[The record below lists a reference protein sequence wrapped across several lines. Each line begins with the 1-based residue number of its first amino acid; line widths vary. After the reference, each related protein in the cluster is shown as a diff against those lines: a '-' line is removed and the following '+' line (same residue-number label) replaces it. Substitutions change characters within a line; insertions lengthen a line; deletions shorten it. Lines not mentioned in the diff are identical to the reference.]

1 MTRYFRTVAAFAA
14 ITVPA
19 LVAVGCTSTNKA
31 EAPYSLTGSAQAS
44 ESSDFA
50 ARHRYTD
57 DKGRYRPELAAQNIP
72 QH

>member
-1 MTRYFRTVAAFAA
+1 MTRHFQTVAALAA
-14 ITVPA
+14 LALPTV
-19 LVAVGCTSTNKA
+19 VAIGCTSENKA

-44 ESSDFA
+44 SSEDFA

>member
-1 MTRYFRTVAAFAA
+1 MTRHFRTVATLAA
-14 ITVPA
+14 LALPT
-19 LVAVGCTSTNKA
+19 LVAIGCTSENKA
-31 EAPYSLTGSAQAS
+31 QAPYSLTGSAQAS
-44 ESSDFA
+44 TASDFQ

>member
-1 MTRYFRTVAAFAA
+1 MTRSFRTVAALA
-14 ITVPA
+14 ILALPT
-19 LVAVGCTSTNKA
+19 LVAIGCTSENKA

-44 ESSDFA
+44 SDFQ